1 MPVNSRPSAPASLI
15 GPTSS
20 SIKATILEELT
31 GFLKKAPV
39 GRVVTQQPPTLS
51 WISSQSLQRSNRNKL
66 ANRQCVQLVFWI
78 PNRPLKLPP
87 ELILNPMMDKNTDAQ
102 GRLIHE
108 GRT

>member
-1 MPVNSRPSAPASLI
+1 M

-20 SIKATILEELT
+20 SIKATIFEELT

-39 GRVVTQQPPTLS
+39 GRVITQQPPTLS
-51 WISSQSLQRSNRNKL
+51 GISSQSLQRSNRNKL
-66 ANRQCVQLVFWI
+66 ANRQCVRRGSWI
-78 PNRPLKLPP
+78 RSRPLKLPP

-102 GRLIHE
+102 GRLNHG